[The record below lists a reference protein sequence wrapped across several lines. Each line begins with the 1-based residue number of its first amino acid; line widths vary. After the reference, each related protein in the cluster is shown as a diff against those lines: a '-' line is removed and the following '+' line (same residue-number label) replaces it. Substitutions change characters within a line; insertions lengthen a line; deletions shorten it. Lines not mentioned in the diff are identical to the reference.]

1 MIDFVLGLALAA
13 MLVRGWMRGFVRESL
28 DLVGLVLGVLIAFR
42 LSGPFGAFLTDSF
55 GVSPEAGRIVGGI
68 VLFVLFGVLLSIGAH
83 FLSKMMNLPGLS
95 MVNRVGGA
103 AVAMGWGALIV
114 LIAVSLLAVLP
125 VPESWRDEIEESRVV
140 SLIAGEDALPRQ
152 LFEGLA
158 GDNVMAAVSSIR
170 NLFGTARAV
179 PSGDEI
185 FEIPPAPADEVRQD
199 RTGAAEVLAR
209 LNEERVGAGVGAVS
223 QVGAITQLAED
234 HAMGQYETGRVHRLA
249 GCIADLALRSYT
261 VVRCDN
267 GVALAATARGGLEGI
282 LDTEEGRAMA
292 VNPNFDR
299 GGVGV
304 VDGPTGRI
312 VVVILAG

>member
-13 MLVRGWMRGFVRESL
+13 MLLRGWMRGFVRESL
-28 DLVGLVLGVLIAFR
+28 DLVGLVLGVWIAFR

-55 GVSPEAGRIVGGI
+55 GISPEAGRIVGGI
-68 VLFVLFGVLLSIGAH
+68 LLFVLFGVLLSIGAH

-103 AVAMGWGALIV
+103 AVAAGWGVLIILIV
-114 LIAVSLLAVLP
+114 VSLLAVLP

-140 SLIAGEDALPRQ
+140 SLIAGEDALPRR

-170 NLFGTARAV
+170 NLFGTARV
-179 PSGDEI
+179 VSVGDET

-199 RTGAAEVLAR
+199 RSGAEQVLAR
-209 LNEERVGAGVGAVS
+209 LNEERVSAGVGAVS

-234 HAMGQYETGRVHRLA
+234 HALGLYQAGRVHRLA
-249 GCIADLALRSYT
+249 DCIGALASRSYT

-267 GVALAATARGGLEGI
+267 GVALAATALGGLEGI
-282 LDTEEGRAMA
+282 LDTVEGRAI
-292 VNPNFDR
+292 VENPNFDR

-312 VVVILAG
+312 VVVVLAG